1 MAYLCD
7 QCGLSFTFKHNLKRH
22 AQKSCKKHISQVKN
36 HTIKAPNHTIE
47 APNHTI
53 EAPNHTIE
61 APNHTID
68 APNHTIPNDTGYLFE
83 PTENNKHQCLK
94 CLKAVTWKYARKHLG
109 VCKGCPANTCRHC
122 GKVFGKQPHVSRH
135 ERECGAEPSKDTDN
149 PETPTV
155 AKVTNNHYNNNN
167 NSTTTIHNNHTND
180 HSSVQNSFNNNIHI
194 TLNVQGK
201 ESFTDLLE
209 LITTKYPNE
218 FVHLLQNNDEATL
231 MKLIHFNADFPE
243 NQTIRKP
250 CKKDVGMWTH
260 TGKGEWSK
268 RESKD
273 LLRTVRDNARR
284 NVVEPFIQQNNKSS
298 GFQEPNA
305 SLSTKYLEEVVYDE
319 TKRGT
324 KVGTEDLLTPYV
336 ITAEEMVAEKV
347 RRLTRE
353 MEREYPTIVHTPMF
367 KRILGKEIVKLTA
380 VAG

>member
-1 MAYLCD
+1 M
-7 QCGLSFTFKHNLKRH
+7 
-22 AQKSCKKHISQVKN
+22 
-36 HTIKAPNHTIE
+36 
-47 APNHTI
+47 
-53 EAPNHTIE
+53 
-61 APNHTID
+61 
-68 APNHTIPNDTGYLFE
+68 
-83 PTENNKHQCLK
+83 
-94 CLKAVTWKYARKHLG
+94 
-109 VCKGCPANTCRHC
+109 
-122 GKVFGKQPHVSRH
+122 SRH

>member
-22 AQKSCKKHISQVKN
+22 AQKSCKKHISQAKN
-36 HTIKAPNHTIE
+36 HTIEDK
-47 APNHTI
+47 
-53 EAPNHTIE
+53 
-61 APNHTID
+61 
-68 APNHTIPNDTGYLFE
+68 NHTIPDDTGYLFE
-83 PTENNKHQCLK
+83 PTENHKHKCLK
-94 CLKAVTWKYARKHLG
+94 CLKAVTWKYAKKHLV

-135 ERECGAEPSKDTDN
+135 ERECGAEPNKNHNHHES
-149 PETPTV
+149 PTV
-155 AKVTNNHYNNNN
+155 NHHYTNN
-167 NSTTTIHNNHTND
+167 TTIHNNNNNNTND
-180 HSSVQNSFNNNIHI
+180 HSLIQNSFNNNINI

-298 GFQEPNA
+298 GFQESNTNTNA

-336 ITAEEMVAEKV
+336 ITAEEMVVEKV

-367 KRILGKEIVKLTA
+367 KRILGKEIAKLTA